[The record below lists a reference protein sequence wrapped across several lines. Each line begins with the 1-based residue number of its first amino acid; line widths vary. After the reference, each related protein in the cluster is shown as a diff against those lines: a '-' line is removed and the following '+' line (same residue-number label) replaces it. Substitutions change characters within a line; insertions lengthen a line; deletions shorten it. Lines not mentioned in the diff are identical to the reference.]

1 MLRAK
6 DGRGVCC
13 GWWMASLLQCVTRE
27 GWTLYAAFFFFLPV
41 QHLEDL
47 RVVLQQTGKKKLFF
61 FSQAPLSN
69 WYRWHTGLTEKE
81 NEKVQGSRAECRA
94 DCAARQCPHQSCFK
108 TWWTSINCEANKEES
123 KKRKKAYFH
132 ESQTAFFFFLS
143 VCVCYI
149 SFFFFHSRL
158 CAFFFFPRFSFHFLV
173 VQKCIRC
180 FLFIF
185 FPPIFLSW
193 CSLFFPF
200 FFSLAST

>member
-1 MLRAK
+1 ML
-6 DGRGVCC
+6 
-13 GWWMASLLQCVTRE
+13 L
-27 GWTLYAAFFFFLPV
+27 FFFFACSAFGRPACCLAANG
-41 QHLEDL
+41 Q
-47 RVVLQQTGKKKLFF
+47 KKTLF

-108 TWWTSINCEANKEES
+108 TWWTNINCEANKEES

-132 ESQTAFFFFLS
+132 ESQTAFFFFFF
-143 VCVCYI
+143 VCVCYM
-149 SFFFFHSRL
+149 SVFFFL
-158 CAFFFFPRFSFHFLV
+158 IVVYGVFFFTRFYFHFLV

-185 FPPIFLSW
+185 FPLFFSRDVHF
-193 CSLFFPF
+193 FFPF